1 MNRHLLIGTHNPSR
15 IDMVQKILH
24 HSGVQIL
31 TLDELGIKQDVE
43 EDQATTLAN
52 AEKKARSYFALSQ
65 IPTLAMDGGLHIE
78 RFAPDK
84 QPGVLVKRIVG
95 AGPEQDDDAI
105 TTYYQNAL
113 RQAGGESP
121 GTWTGSQALA
131 INEQQVIVS
140 SFTFQVWF
148 TAQRRGAILPG
159 LSLDPLMIDS
169 ASGRYYTEIPVEE
182 RPYYR
187 YIQQFLME
195 HIDLL

>member
-1 MNRHLLIGTHNPSR
+1 MNKRLLIGTRNPSR
-15 IDMVQKILH
+15 IVMVQKILH
-24 HSGVQIL
+24 HSGVHLL
-31 TLDELGIKQDVE
+31 TLDDLCIHAEVD
-43 EDQATTLAN
+43 EDQATTSAN

-84 QPGVLVKRIVG
+84 QPGVLVKRIVST
-95 AGPEQDDDAI
+95 GPVPDENDI
-105 TTYYQNAL
+105 TAYYQEAL

-131 INEQQVIVS
+131 ISEQQVLVS
-140 SFTFQVWF
+140 SFTFEVWF
-148 TAQRRGAILPG
+148 TAQRHGATYPG
-159 LSLDPLMIDS
+159 LSLDPLMIDP

-187 YIQQFLME
+187 HIQEFLLE
-195 HIDLL
+195 YAGLL